1 MLDHGNRRLGGRGVR
16 RWISVIGSDAVEV
29 VSVLGALRAMEQAEV
44 VVVIFVRRLCL
55 RSRTRRPWFG

>member
-1 MLDHGNRRLGGRGVR
+1 M
-16 RWISVIGSDAVEV
+16 IGSDAVEV